1 MKEKLKKVMGQVK
14 ELLKHFMVYVIV
26 IISIIASFIVGY
38 TYRKLT
44 TKVIEPKTEME
55 RVRKK
60 DVTMAIDENHHLII
74 INNETGDYT
83 VYQDSIG
90 KTILKL
96 YAANVWGQH
105 NPANVIK

>member
-1 MKEKLKKVMGQVK
+1 MKEKLKKVMGQAK

-44 TKVIEPKTEME
+44 AKTIVPKTEME
-55 RVRKK
+55 RVRKN
-60 DVTMAIDENHHLII
+60 DVTIAIDENHHLII

-90 KTILKL
+90 KNIFKL